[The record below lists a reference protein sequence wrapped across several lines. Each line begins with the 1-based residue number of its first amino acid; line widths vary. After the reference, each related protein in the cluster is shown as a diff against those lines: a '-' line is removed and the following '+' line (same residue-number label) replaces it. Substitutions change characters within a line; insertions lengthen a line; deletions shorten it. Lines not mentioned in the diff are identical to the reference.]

1 MQNLDKNF
9 FYKLFR
15 FATFFLTITIFLY
28 TFSKKNFSFEFQMED
43 VFLFYIVYSLSIMII
58 TLRTSVILH
67 YLKYLKLH
75 TLYQK
80 IFLINIS
87 ELFYSIIH
95 PIAGYTNRIFNLK
108 KNINFENF
116 NKPIILMVFEKS
128 FIIFASVLYLIPT
141 LILFLFDIE
150 SDYYFIILLI
160 LIIISTLLIFYL
172 LNFLK
177 ETNLNKYSLFSKI
190 FKFNSLK
197 LIFMVMSLSILVV
210 TASYLP
216 HIIVLN
222 NIVEFS
228 QIEIQNKILIVVL
241 VNLTASIPLFYAG
254 FGIRELIYTIILTKI
269 LNINF
274 DDVILASISI
284 GIIYTFFHLINFV
297 ALKFI
302 QKIFQIFSYK

>member
-1 MQNLDKNF
+1 
-9 FYKLFR
+9 
-15 FATFFLTITIFLY
+15 
-28 TFSKKNFSFEFQMED
+28 
-43 VFLFYIVYSLSIMII
+43 
-58 TLRTSVILH
+58 
-67 YLKYLKLH
+67 
-75 TLYQK
+75 
-80 IFLINIS
+80 
-87 ELFYSIIH
+87 
-95 PIAGYTNRIFNLK
+95 
-108 KNINFENF
+108 
-116 NKPIILMVFEKS
+116 MVFEKS

-254 FGIRELIYTIILTKI
+254 FGIRELIYTIILKKI

-297 ALKFI
+297 ALKFF
-302 QKIFQIFSYK
+302 QNFFKIITYT